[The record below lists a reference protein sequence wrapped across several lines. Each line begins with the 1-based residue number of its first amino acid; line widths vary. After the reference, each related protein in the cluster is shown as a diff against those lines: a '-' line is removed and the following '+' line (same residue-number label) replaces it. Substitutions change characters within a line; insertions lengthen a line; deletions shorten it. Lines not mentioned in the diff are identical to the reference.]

1 MSHATARSL
10 AGGQADNRADCLRQM
25 EHEQLIGRTL
35 VARGQRPADEE
46 NVVANDVAAETVSS
60 VRH

>member
-1 MSHATARSL
+1 
-10 AGGQADNRADCLRQM
+10 M

-46 NVVANDVAAETVSS
+46 SVVANDVAAETVSP